1 MDQLRDMVEARTGGR
16 RRDPPGTP
24 LPATAAGSGG
34 GETPRSYPL
43 PDVGQGTPPKKP
55 ASPERAVVS
64 VAAAAVEKHAPTI
77 TLAEIGLPE
86 AMPARRPITQHIVR
100 IVHI

>member
-1 MDQLRDMVEARTGGR
+1 MDQLRDMVEARTSGR

-34 GETPRSYPL
+34 RETPRSYPL

-64 VAAAAVEKHAPTI
+64 VAAAAIEKHAPTI